1 VVATGGLDWR
11 LVMTLPRPLTAVLF
25 LAASVLALPRTSEA
39 GPPLICHPF
48 ATASEAVLPW
58 GSGPGWNTPD
68 QRYDVQRLTGDV
80 LRLLTPR
87 APILARM
94 ENIRRATIYAGQ
106 DPRVA
111 NELLAAVLAR
121 AVAASAGSAP
131 DPLALFDAGYLLE
144 SYKQAAHLHRYNMLA
159 PAAADRWTLRS
170 EPAGD
175 GYAMV
180 VRAIGLTHGNPDME
194 FAASLM
200 KEGTASTEHR
210 RRAEASAKAGS
221 LLARNLSR

>member
-1 VVATGGLDWR
+1 
-11 LVMTLPRPLTAVLF
+11 MTLTRPLIPALLV
-25 LAASVLALPRTSEA
+25 AAAVLALPRTSEA

-48 ATASEAVLPW
+48 ATGTESVLPW
-58 GSGPGWNTPD
+58 GTGPGWNTPD
-68 QRYDVQRLTGDV
+68 TRYDVQRLTADV
-80 LRLLTPR
+80 LRLLTPK

-94 ENIRRATIYAGQ
+94 ENIRRATIYSGQ

-121 AVAASAGSAP
+121 AVAASAGAVP
-131 DPLALFDAGYLLE
+131 DPQALFDAGYLLE

-159 PAAADRWTLRS
+159 PAAGNRWTLRN

-180 VRAIGLTHGNPDME
+180 VRAIAMQQGNPDME

-200 KEGTASTEHR
+200 KEGAASIQHR
-210 RRAEASAKAGS
+210 RRAEATVKAGS
-221 LLARNLSR
+221 LLAQNLARDLR

>member
-1 VVATGGLDWR
+1 
-11 LVMTLPRPLTAVLF
+11 MTLTRPLIAAVL
-25 LAASVLALPRTSEA
+25 AVAVLGLPRTSEA

-48 ATASEAVLPW
+48 AIGTESVLPW
-58 GSGPGWNTPD
+58 GTGPGWNTPD
-68 QRYDVQRLTGDV
+68 NRYDVQRLTADV
-80 LRLLTPR
+80 LRLLSPK

-106 DPRVA
+106 DPRIA

-121 AVAASAGSAP
+121 AAAASASTAP

-159 PAAADRWTLRS
+159 PAAADRWTLRN

-180 VRAIGLTHGNPDME
+180 VRAIALQRGNADME

-200 KEGTASTEHR
+200 KEGAASSEHR
-210 RRAEASAKAGS
+210 RRAEATAKAGS
-221 LLARNLSR
+221 LLAQNLARDLR

>member
-1 VVATGGLDWR
+1 
-11 LVMTLPRPLTAVLF
+11 MTLTRPLMAALLVAFAVL
-25 LAASVLALPRTSEA
+25 AVPRTSEA

-48 ATASEAVLPW
+48 ATGAESVLPW
-58 GSGPGWNTPD
+58 GTGSGWNTPD
-68 QRYDVQRLTGDV
+68 RRYDVQRLTADV
-80 LRLLTPR
+80 LTLLSPK

-106 DPRVA
+106 DPRMA

-121 AVAASAGSAP
+121 AVAASAGTAP

-159 PAAADRWTLRS
+159 PAAADRWTMRS
-170 EPAGD
+170 EPSGD

-180 VRAIGLTHGNPDME
+180 VRAIALQRGNPDME

-200 KEGTASTEHR
+200 KEGATSIEHR
-210 RRAEASAKAGS
+210 RRAEATAKAGS
-221 LLARNLSR
+221 LLAQNLARDLR